1 MSPPSALCSSRLDWT
16 WPLQTK
22 TSGLSGKTLQ
32 IQGHTPVL
40 PSCAHSH
47 RSLETCRAVSI
58 CTGLGVCLRSVT
70 LSVASFVCTWAKN
83 GNKGGNIWYN
93 VGQDKE
99 ESSENVFMN
108 QKPSGSHFYF
118 LKAVKYTH
126 VTLTLTLTLWRHL
139 TKMCLHNQVKSVG
152 SVWVSALG
160 PSGFWPLQPLGWFV
174 SITSPQRVP
183 GLRSSKLNSW
193 LW

>member
-22 TSGLSGKTLQ
+22 TSSLSGKTLQ

-70 LSVASFVCTWAKN
+70 LSVASFVCAWAKN
-83 GNKGGNIWYN
+83 GNKGGNSWYN

-99 ESSENVFMN
+99 ESSENVLMN

-126 VTLTLTLTLWRHL
+126 H
-139 TKMCLHNQVKSVG
+139 HVG
-152 SVWVSALG
+152 TWQRCVYTIKWKVLGVFGSLLLVRQAFGHFSLLGGSSALRAPRG
-160 PSGFWPLQPLGWFV
+160 SQD
-174 SITSPQRVP
+174 
-183 GLRSSKLNSW
+183 
-193 LW
+193 